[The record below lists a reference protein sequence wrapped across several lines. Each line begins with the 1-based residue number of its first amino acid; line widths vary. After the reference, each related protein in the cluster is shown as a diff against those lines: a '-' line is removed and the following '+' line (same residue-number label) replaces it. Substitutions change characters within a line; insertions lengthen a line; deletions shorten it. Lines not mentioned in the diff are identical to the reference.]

1 VLIGKIDCASLCLL
15 ANTFLR
21 RAWVAI
27 GIALRFAQ
35 ALGLHI
41 RNEDQAVTIAQKET
55 LLHIWWGIY
64 SLESTLSTI
73 VGRPSFA
80 AENCCIVP
88 LPLPLATAQFSDEM
102 LMYQLHKRYRV
113 TSFHQSPSEA
123 SSATPEPSNAG
134 SYLRSRV
141 QIGMITQ
148 RAITGLYSA
157 KVVKP

>member
-113 TSFHQSPSEA
+113 TSFHQSP
-123 SSATPEPSNAG
+123 ATPEPSNAG